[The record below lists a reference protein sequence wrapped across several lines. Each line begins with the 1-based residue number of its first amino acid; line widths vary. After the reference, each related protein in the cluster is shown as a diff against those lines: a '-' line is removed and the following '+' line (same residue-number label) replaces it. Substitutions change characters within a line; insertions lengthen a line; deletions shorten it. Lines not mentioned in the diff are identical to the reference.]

1 MARTK
6 QVLFGDEGR
15 DKLYSG
21 IETISKAVGSTMG
34 ARGRTV
40 LIQSENHVGGITST
54 KDGVTVAKAILLKD
68 PTENLAV
75 MLMRQAAS
83 QTASLAGDGTTTA
96 IVLADAIIQ
105 EARKYLSDQE
115 TNITEVCRSIST
127 HSEIIIK
134 SLAEKSIEVTEEIL
148 LQVATVSA
156 NNDTELGNIIG
167 DAYNSVGKDG
177 VVKVSNSKDTKTY
190 SKETAGITFERGLLS
205 PYLMTDFDKRKADH
219 ENCLILV
226 TDLKIPS
233 VQSIAH
239 LVDYSIEVNKPL
251 IIIGELEQDASA
263 TINHNVQKGHI
274 KCCYVLPPSF
284 GDRRNNLMSDIALA
298 TGGMYVSERTGTSWE
313 SVTFK
318 DLGTAERVVVDME
331 TTSIIQNESENKA
344 VSERVETLREQLA
357 KSTAIEEKGALHER
371 ISALCGK
378 VATIYVGA
386 DTDVEQKEKRDR
398 VDDAV
403 LATKAALDEG
413 ILPGGG
419 VALMD
424 QMDFPI
430 EIDSKA
436 NIIAADILGQALMS
450 PFNTIISNAG
460 LSPDVIKSGGNIGD
474 GFGYNVKTDEFGDMM
489 EMGIIDPA
497 KVTKTALKNAVSVA
511 TTILM
516 TSAIITNKD

>member
-1 MARTK
+1 MRTK
-6 QVLFGDEGR
+6 QILFGDEAKDR
-15 DKLYSG
+15 LYSG
-21 IETISKAVGSTMG
+21 IDQISRAVGSTMG
-34 ARGRTV
+34 ARGQTV

-68 PTENLAV
+68 PTENMAV
-75 MLMRQAAS
+75 MLMRQAAT

-96 IVLADAIIQ
+96 IVLANAIIQ

-115 TNITEVCRSIST
+115 TNITEVCRAIST
-127 HSEIIIK
+127 HSESIIE
-134 SLAEKSIEVTEEIL
+134 SLAGESIEVTEEIL

-298 TGGMYVSERTGTSWE
+298 TGGMYISERTGTSWE

-419 VALMD
+419 VALLD

-430 EIDSKA
+430 DSESKA
-436 NIIAADILGQALMS
+436 SIIAADILGESLKS
-450 PFNTIISNAG
+450 PFNTIIHNAG
-460 LSPDVIKSGGNIGD
+460 LSPDVIMADGNIGD
-474 GFGYNVKTDEFGDMM
+474 GFGYNVKTDEFGDML